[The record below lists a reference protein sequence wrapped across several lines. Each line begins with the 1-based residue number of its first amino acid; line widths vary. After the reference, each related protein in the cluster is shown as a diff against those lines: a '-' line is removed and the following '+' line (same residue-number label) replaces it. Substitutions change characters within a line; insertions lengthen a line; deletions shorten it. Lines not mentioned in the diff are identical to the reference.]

1 MNNERKQKYLNKLML
16 ELEELKKPIQISEG
30 SYISINLRGEKQ
42 NSRKRKSDKKLLVNQ
57 SKKNYDTKKMNF
69 LIFILFF
76 IIIILIII
84 FNQNLKK
91 RMDGTRLIALLVN
104 FDDFIGRPKDD
115 QYLLSLI

>member
-30 SYISINLRGEKQ
+30 SYISINHKRREAKIQEKENQ
-42 NSRKRKSDKKLLVNQ
+42 IRKLLNK
-57 SKKNYDTKKMNF
+57 SKQEKIGDTKKMNF

-84 FNQNLKK
+84 F
-91 RMDGTRLIALLVN
+91 
-104 FDDFIGRPKDD
+104 
-115 QYLLSLI
+115 